1 MSILIYTLISHNVS
15 QSSLLT
21 GKKVSVVKI
30 GNKFVGKGHPCF
42 VVAEIGINHNG
53 SLDIAKQLIDIA
65 IDAGCDAVKFQKRTV
80 ELVYSKDELAKKRFV
95 DPSIIKNAMRRR
107 VIEDIEYP
115 VLPLES
121 LGRLRGDINNTTN
134 GDLKYALEFGM
145 KEYDLIDS
153 YCHNRGI
160 LWFASCWDGLS
171 AHFINGF
178 NVPCH
183 KVASA
188 CLTHADLLRRV
199 RYNTDHNKSSV
210 ILSTGGSTMEQIKKA
225 VDILGTHDLVILHCT
240 ASYPCK
246 DEEINLQVIETLGSK
261 FPGVPIEIG
270 ILPSLIAVVA
280 HGACMVERHITL
292 DRNMPGSD
300 HKASLESHE
309 LKMLVKRIRAIE
321 SGQAENLGDVSI
333 FEGSGIKKVLPSEVP
348 LMQKLRRVDSLFKG

>member
-261 FPGVPIEIG
+261 
-270 ILPSLIAVVA
+270 
-280 HGACMVERHITL
+280 L
-292 DRNMPGSD
+292 DRKS
-300 HKASLESHE
+300 
-309 LKMLVKRIRAIE
+309 V
-321 SGQAENLGDVSI
+321 V
-333 FEGSGIKKVLPSEVP
+333 
-348 LMQKLRRVDSLFKG
+348 